1 MSKRRLRSHLP
12 LLLALVLVA
21 CGLVAAYLS
30 SRSLVPETSGVEKAE
45 VDWVSDGDTLVVYL
59 KGQREKVR
67 LLYID
72 TPESVK
78 QDSNANCSEGWEAS
92 RHMEEMLPAGTV
104 VYLQGDG
111 GDDRDEYGRLLRFV
125 WLDVPSENP
134 DRAEIRAKM
143 LNAQL
148 VADGYAIVTSFANGT
163 ALGDYLRDLEDAASS
178 PFSSGRTA
186 REAIKAGHRADQE

>member
-1 MSKRRLRSHLP
+1 MTQHRSGRTP
-12 LLLALVLVA
+12 LIALALVICALAVA
-21 CGLVAAYLS
+21 YFIP
-30 SRSLVPETSGVEKAE
+30 RSLVPETSGLEKAE

-92 RHMEEMLPAGTV
+92 RHVEAVLPGGTV
-104 VYLQGDG
+104 VYLQSDG

-134 DRAEIRAKM
+134 DKAEIRAKM

-148 VADGYAIVTSFANGT
+148 VADGYAIVTHYANGT
-163 ALGDYLRDLEDAASS
+163 ALGDYLRDLESSASS
-178 PFSSGRTA
+178 PYSSGRTA